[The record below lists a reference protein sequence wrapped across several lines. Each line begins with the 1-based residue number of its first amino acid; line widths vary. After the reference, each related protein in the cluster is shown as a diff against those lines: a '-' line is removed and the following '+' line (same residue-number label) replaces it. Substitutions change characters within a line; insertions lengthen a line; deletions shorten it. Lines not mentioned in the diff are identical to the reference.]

1 MHVSLSVLAH
11 TARCDGLRRYDRSMT
26 SRLIDSPFADAAR
39 FYAFRAPY
47 APRALAYVCD
57 AFAIDHASRVMDLG
71 CGPGTIAIPL
81 SRMAG
86 HVLAI
91 DPCEDMLDQG
101 RICGARAGRTNIEW
115 LCARAEEVTKALGM
129 FNVVTMGQSFHWMDR
144 DTVLR
149 RLAPMIAAGGGLA
162 LISPGRRRP
171 QESWETLA
179 DKVVVRYL
187 GPRARHHQM
196 NPEPENEPALLRSRT
211 FSRFTT
217 KEFAME
223 LERDVSAIIGNVYS
237 ISTSPKSA
245 FGDRAARFERDLT
258 EALLRSNPSGVF
270 REQLET
276 QVVIVRK
283 SGARVE

>member
-1 MHVSLSVLAH
+1 MA
-11 TARCDGLRRYDRSMT
+11 DRPV
-26 SRLIDSPFADAAR
+26 DSPFSDAAR
-39 FYAFRAPY
+39 FYEFRAPY
-47 APRALAYVCD
+47 APQALAYVRD
-57 AFAIDHASRVMDLG
+57 AFALDRASRVMDLG

-81 SRMAG
+81 SRTVG

-101 RICGARAGRTNIEW
+101 RIYGATAGCDNIEW
-115 LCARAEEVTKALGM
+115 LCARAEEVTAALGM

-162 LISPGRRRP
+162 LLSPGRRRP
-171 QESWETLA
+171 QERWETLA
-179 DKVVVRYL
+179 DEVVVRYL
-187 GPRARHHQM
+187 GRRTRHHQM
-196 NPEPENEPALLRSRT
+196 NPEPQNEPALLRSRT

-217 KEFAME
+217 QEFAME
-223 LERDVSAIIGNVYS
+223 LERDVAAIIGNVYS

-258 EALLRSNPSGVF
+258 AALLRANPSGVF
-270 REQLET
+270 KERLET